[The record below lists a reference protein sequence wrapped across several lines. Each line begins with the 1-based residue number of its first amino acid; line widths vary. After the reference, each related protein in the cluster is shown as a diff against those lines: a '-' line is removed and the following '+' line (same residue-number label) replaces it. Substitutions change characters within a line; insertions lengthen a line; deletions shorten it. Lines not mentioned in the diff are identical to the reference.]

1 VASVRPKPEDLTVKI
16 RVILAQLGS
25 PIGTRLGT
33 RLGEDALSFE

>member
-16 RVILAQLGS
+16 RVILARLG
-25 PIGTRLGT
+25 TQLGT